1 MTSKDKFRFTV
12 LCEDKAHFNFVS
24 GYLQSRG
31 VSSRKIVANTPRP
44 GVTSAEQ
51 YVRDHFVEEVEAYR
65 KWAREHIV
73 LIVVTD
79 ADKYAYDKRLKTLL
93 DTLGEPLS
101 KNERIVILIPTR
113 NIETWFCY
121 ADKYAD
127 KPVEGDE
134 QTDYKSK
141 YKRASPSTYGKEYAE
156 NICPSLPVD
165 ALPALQEARMEVER
179 LRMLLS

>member
-31 VSSRKIVANTPRP
+31 VNSRKIFAHTPRP
-44 GVTSAEQ
+44 GIASAEQ

-79 ADKYAYDKRLKTLL
+79 ADKYAYEHRFKTLT
-93 DTLGEPLS
+93 DTLTNPLS
-101 KNERIVILIPTR
+101 KEEKIVILIPAK

-121 ADKYAD
+121 ADN
-127 KPVEGDE
+127 PVECDE
-134 QTDYKSK
+134 KTDYKSK
-141 YKRASPSTYGKEYAE
+141 YKGVPASAYGKKYAE
-156 NICPSLPVD
+156 DICPNLPPD
-165 ALPALQEARMEVER
+165 APSALQKARMEVER
-179 LRMLLS
+179 LKRLWS